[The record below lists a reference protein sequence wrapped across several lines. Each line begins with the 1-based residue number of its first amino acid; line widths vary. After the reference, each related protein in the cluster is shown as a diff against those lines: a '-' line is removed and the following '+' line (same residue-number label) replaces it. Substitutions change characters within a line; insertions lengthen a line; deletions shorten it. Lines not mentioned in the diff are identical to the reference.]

1 MNFKDDFPILKN
13 RDISYLDSGA
23 TTQKPQCVI
32 DAVENYYKMYNANPH
47 RGAYSL
53 SIEATEVYETTRAKI
68 AKFINAE
75 NPEQIIF
82 SKNATESLNL
92 LAYSYG
98 LDNLQPE
105 DEVVLS
111 IMEHHSNL
119 VPWQYVTKKTG
130 STLKYMYINNEYE
143 LTREEIEEKI
153 TDKTK
158 IVGITHV
165 SNVLG
170 TINNVK
176 EIINCAHSK
185 GAIVIVDASQS
196 IPHMRIDVQDLDAD
210 FLVFSAHKMLAPL
223 GLGVLYG
230 KKSILD
236 AMRPFIMGGDM
247 IEYVY
252 EQDTTFAM
260 LPNKFE
266 AGTQNVEAVVG
277 LGTAIDYIE
286 KIGYDKIQEAEKEV
300 VSYAREELS
309 KLNYVKMYIT
319 PNEEKHSAVISF
331 NVEGVHPHDVASI
344 LDSVGV
350 CVRSGNHCA
359 QPLMRFLN
367 IDSTCRASFYLYN
380 TKEDVDRLVK
390 GLEKTYNMFKKF
402 HKN

>member
-1 MNFKDDFPILKN
+1 MDFKDDFPILKN

-53 SIEATEVYETTRAKI
+53 SIEATEVYENTRAKI

-143 LTREEIEEKI
+143 LTREEIKEKI

-176 EIINCAHSK
+176 EIINYAHSK

-230 KKSILD
+230 KQSILD

-309 KLNYVKMYIT
+309 KLDFVKMYIT
-319 PNEEKHSAVISF
+319 PNEENHSAVISF

-390 GLEKTYNMFKKF
+390 GLEKTYNMFSKF
-402 HKN
+402 HKK

>member
-1 MNFKDDFPILKN
+1 MDFKDDFPILKN

-53 SIEATEVYETTRAKI
+53 SIEATEVYENTRAKI

-176 EIINCAHSK
+176 EIINYAHSK

-309 KLNYVKMYIT
+309 KLDFVKMYIT
-319 PNEEKHSAVISF
+319 PNEENHSAVISF

-344 LDSVGV
+344 LDSIGV

-390 GLEKTYNMFKKF
+390 GLEKTYNMFSKF
-402 HKN
+402 HKK

>member
-1 MNFKDDFPILKN
+1 MDFKDDFPILKN

-53 SIEATEVYETTRAKI
+53 SIEATEMYENTRAKI
-68 AKFINAE
+68 TKFINAE

-176 EIINCAHSK
+176 EIIKYAHSK

-309 KLNYVKMYIT
+309 KLDFVKMYIT
-319 PNEEKHSAVISF
+319 PNEENHSAVISF

-344 LDSVGV
+344 LDSVSV

-390 GLEKTYNMFKKF
+390 GLEKTYNMFSKF
-402 HKN
+402 HKK